1 MSIDLDGLKRL
12 ARLARLDL
20 SDAELESMR
29 PRMDAIIDYVDR
41 LKRLDVEGIAPL
53 DHAVD
58 LANVP
63 RPDEPKPGLT
73 AEASLAN
80 APAAAGPYFTV
91 PRIIDAP

>member
-1 MSIDLDGLKRL
+1 MSIDLAALRRL
-12 ARLARLDL
+12 AHLARLDL

-41 LKRLDVEGIAPL
+41 IKRLDVEGIAPL

-63 RPDEPKPGLT
+63 RPDEPKAGLS
-73 AEASLAN
+73 AEAALAN
-80 APAAAGPYFTV
+80 GPATAGPYFTV